1 MTDPGEREVIL
12 EYFQIGNSVKVSA
25 VDPVTLVEVSIIGP
39 ADQSREALTRT
50 AINKLDYV
58 LRKMQDE
65 QQSG

>member
-58 LRKMQDE
+58 LRKRQDE